1 MSNNLDYQSKMLEAI
16 KKKNIWTK
24 FYLTDG
30 RLLEGEIVNFDNFV
44 IIIRHGEKNKMI
56 YKHAIATVAPD
67 EDVKA
72 GVGIMGEE

>member
-44 IIIRHGEKNKMI
+44 IVIRHGEKNKMI

-72 GVGIMGEE
+72 GVGIVNDE

>member
-44 IIIRHGEKNKMI
+44 IVIRHGEKNKMI

-72 GVGIMGEE
+72 GVGIVDDE

>member
-72 GVGIMGEE
+72 GVGIMDEE

>member
-44 IIIRHGEKNKMI
+44 IVIRHGEKNKMI

>member
-44 IIIRHGEKNKMI
+44 IVIRHGEKNKMI

-72 GVGIMGEE
+72 GVGIMDDE

>member
-16 KKKNIWTK
+16 KKNSIWTK

-30 RLLEGEIVNFDNFV
+30 RLLEGEIVNYDNFV
-44 IIIRHGEKNKMI
+44 IVIRHGEKNKML

-72 GVGIMGEE
+72 IVNED

>member
-24 FYLTDG
+24 FYLTDD

-44 IIIRHGEKNKMI
+44 IVIRHGEKNKMI

-72 GVGIMGEE
+72 GVGIVDDE